1 VERGVRDAFAAFLAT
16 RPERHSHGGLLVFI
30 HLVGK
35 DQVGV
40 KAMVYLNRVF
50 PIPGIFWAVAI
61 PLAAATL
68 GSCSEYSRRAD
79 AREQTGGQL
88 RLQR

>member
-1 VERGVRDAFAAFLAT
+1 
-16 RPERHSHGGLLVFI
+16 
-30 HLVGK
+30 
-35 DQVGV
+35 
-40 KAMVYLNRVF
+40 MVYLNRVF